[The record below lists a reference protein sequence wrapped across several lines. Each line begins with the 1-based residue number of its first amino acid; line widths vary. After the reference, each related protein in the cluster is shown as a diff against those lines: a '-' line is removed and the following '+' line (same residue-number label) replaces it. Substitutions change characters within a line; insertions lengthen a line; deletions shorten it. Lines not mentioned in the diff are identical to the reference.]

1 MVERLSIL
9 DVKPIFRLP
18 IQNAALIGWGDLYF
32 IRGNFLDGL
41 DLVQFALESF
51 GFLFVSFGFL
61 SQFGI
66 V

>member
-1 MVERLSIL
+1 MVERVSIL

-18 IQNAALIGWGDLYF
+18 IQNAAHIGRGKPYF
-32 IRGNFLDGL
+32 ILGKFLAGFG
-41 DLVQFALESF
+41 LVQLALESF
-51 GFLFVSFGFL
+51 GFLFVSFRFL